1 MTVYKRIILMKMKV
15 QEDVDVEE
23 KGADAEEQE
32 KLQTQNLRNKKSMKT
47 VLNPLQS
54 LPWKL

>member
-1 MTVYKRIILMKMKV
+1 MILMKMKV

-23 KGADAEEQE
+23 KGADAGEQE
-32 KLQTQNLRNKKSMKT
+32 KSQTQKLRNKKSMKT
-47 VLNPLQS
+47 VLNRLQS